1 MPTAKQDAAALI
13 NALPDDVS
21 MEDIQYR
28 LYVLE
33 KIRAGLAE
41 AEAGQGIPHEEV
53 KAGLSI
59 WLAD

>member
-1 MPTAKQDAAALI
+1 MQTAKQDAAALI

-33 KIRAGLAE
+33 KIRAGLADID
-41 AEAGQGIPHEEV
+41 AGRDVSHEEAV
-53 KAGLSI
+53 AR
-59 WLAD
+59 LAKWRDG